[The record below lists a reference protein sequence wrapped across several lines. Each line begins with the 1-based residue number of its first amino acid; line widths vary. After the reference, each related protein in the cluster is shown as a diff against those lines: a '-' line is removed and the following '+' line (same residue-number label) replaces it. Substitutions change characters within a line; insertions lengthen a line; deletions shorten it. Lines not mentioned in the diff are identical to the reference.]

1 MEEINK
7 NPLLKGV
14 LKAIVEV
21 GLSEEHQDLTDEMLR
36 HVQKNGQ
43 YEKDSQNKGILLGHP
58 DLHRVLKE
66 LVRQEREQEN
76 TVEDLP
82 FSTQM
87 ASVLTKNL
95 DEVLRTRAVFI
106 VLELVEHKETAKL
119 ILPQLMQKKKE
130 IIKIAKEMPQ
140 AKGLQILLT
149 KLK

>member
-36 HVQKNGQ
+36 HVPKTGQ